1 MMEIGILIISD
12 GGMIMG
18 FCQGRKPHLQIDRST
33 LSLFDNFII
42 IIIIMIFFLETFS
55 VHLECGRV
63 QTYFTFLGTCIFT
76 IGAKIKI
83 DRDGEN
89 LSSTLR
95 KCLITGT
102 SDQIASAKGLLDEK
116 IAEDKEIWAR
126 RGDTGMQRNR
136 RAPRTLETALGQ
148 FCDIFTTFV
157 MIFYLIIY
165 LFIQVLFSLN
175 VNKCTNPSY
184 KIVGKIY
191 FI

>member
-1 MMEIGILIISD
+1 
-12 GGMIMG
+12 
-18 FCQGRKPHLQIDRST
+18 
-33 LSLFDNFII
+33 
-42 IIIIMIFFLETFS
+42 MIFFLETFS
-55 VHLECGRV
+55 VHVECGRV

-126 RGDTGMQRNR
+126 RGDTGMQGNR
-136 RAPRTLETALGQ
+136 RAPRTLETALG
-148 FCDIFTTFV
+148 
-157 MIFYLIIY
+157 
-165 LFIQVLFSLN
+165 
-175 VNKCTNPSY
+175 
-184 KIVGKIY
+184 
-191 FI
+191 